1 MTYNKILV
9 PFDGS
14 PPSKNALKEAVE
26 LAKQSKGTIFLLYVV
41 REIVIPP
48 HFDYGPKLGH
58 IKTSKEYLKE
68 IYHEAKERVY
78 KLLEENK
85 KKYENYG
92 IDIETQ
98 TLYGNTVEKI
108 LSFIKSN
115 RMDIVVI
122 GTTSRT
128 GISKL
133 IALGSVARKVTEQS
147 TRPVLLVH

>member
-1 MTYNKILV
+1 VAYRKILV

-14 PPSKNALKEAVE
+14 IPSKNALKEAVD

-41 REIVIPP
+41 QEIILPP
-48 HFDYGPKLGH
+48 WTGRAPTH
-58 IKTSKEYLKE
+58 KTMKEYEKE
-68 IYHEAKERVY
+68 MYHEAKEQAN

-85 KKYENYG
+85 KKYASSG

-98 TLYGNTVEKI
+98 TLYGNTAEKI
-108 LSFIKSN
+108 LCFIKSN
-115 RMDIVVI
+115 KIDIVVI

-128 GISKL
+128 GISK
-133 IALGSVARKVTEQS
+133 ITALGSVARKVAERS

>member
-1 MTYNKILV
+1 MAYNKILV

-14 PPSKNALKEAVE
+14 IPSKNALKEAVD

-41 REIVIPP
+41 QEIVLPAWTGRAP
-48 HFDYGPKLGH
+48 
-58 IKTSKEYLKE
+58 IKIGMKEYEKE
-68 IYHEAKERVY
+68 LYHEAKERAY

-85 KKYENYG
+85 KKYENG
-92 IDIETQ
+92 INIETQ
-98 TLYGNTVEKI
+98 TLYGNTAEKI

-115 RMDIVVI
+115 RIDITVI

-133 IALGSVARKVTEQS
+133 IALGSVARKVAERS
-147 TRPVLLVH
+147 PRPVLLVH

>member
-14 PPSKNALKEAVE
+14 IPSKNALREAVE

-41 REIVIPP
+41 QKISLPP
-48 HFDYGPKLGH
+48 HFDYGVKMSH

-68 IYHEAKERVY
+68 IYHDTKEHAY
-78 KLLEENK
+78 KLLQENK
-85 KKYENYG
+85 KNYEDEVN
-92 IDIETQ
+92 IETQ
-98 TLYGNTVEKI
+98 TLYGNTTEKI

-115 RMDIVVI
+115 KIDITVI

-133 IALGSVARKVTEQS
+133 ITLGSVARKVAEQS